1 MNICIRNRQASD
13 LSLQARSKLLNVVL
27 VESVAVEVK
36 TEKKGVNLTNMF
48 FAWLTQLFKLGLA
61 SQIHIFVF

>member
-1 MNICIRNRQASD
+1 MNICIRNRQASG

-36 TEKKGVNLTNMF
+36 TEKKGVNLT
-48 FAWLTQLFKLGLA
+48 LSLVE
-61 SQIHIFVF
+61 HVFCMVDAIVQARTS